1 MVLHTECSSLFSFSS
16 LSSLWFKVNEFL
28 GIEGPTLLDMRIKHL
43 IKQNE
48 VEKAARLAKVCTEY
62 PEFGGKRNFKQA
74 YLVCLCGTSSQE
86 QLKEEVIDF

>member
-1 MVLHTECSSLFSFSS
+1 MV
-16 LSSLWFKVNEFL
+16 V
-28 GIEGPTLLDMRIKHL
+28 EGPVLLDMRIKHL

-48 VEKAARLAKVCTEY
+48 VEKAARLAKVCTEF

-86 QLKEEVIDF
+86 HLKQEVSVHTFHFF